1 MAKQL
6 LHLASAEWA
15 EVLNSLVHK
24 KALPEKYRDHALI
37 GNWKGFRD
45 CHVKPDLVLIY
56 KLHDDESKHP
66 TIPSFPHI
74 RN

>member
-37 GNWKGFRD
+37 GNWQLER
-45 CHVKPDLVLIY
+45 V
-56 KLHDDESKHP
+56 
-66 TIPSFPHI
+66 
-74 RN
+74 

>member
-15 EVLNSLVHK
+15 EVLNSLVYK
-24 KALPEKYRDHALI
+24 KALTEMYRDHALI

-45 CHVKPDLVLIY
+45 CHVKQDLVLIY
-56 KLHDDESKHP
+56 KLHDDEIVLHHLKTQSEL
-66 TIPSFPHI
+66 F
-74 RN
+74 